1 MRKKSYMFTNK
12 SHSDMGKMSVV
23 LGAVS
28 LVSVCLVIYISYSRD
43 GGVDAKLGAAA
54 FFALLYSLAGEVLGI
69 MSRLEKDRF
78 YLFPTI
84 GIILN
89 TIVILVV
96 GFLLYLGV
104 YGI

>member
-1 MRKKSYMFTNK
+1 MSRRSYMFTNK
-12 SHSDMGKMSVV
+12 SHSDTGKMSVV
-23 LGAVS
+23 LGTVS

-43 GGVDAKLGAAA
+43 GGVDAKLGAAV

-89 TIVILVV
+89 TIVILTV